1 MKLMGGL
8 VCASVCVGR
17 IWAPGMKIH
26 SYMYVNR
33 PMLFLKALL
42 QNIAK
47 GIVTLRNALKVRGM
61 IKLGFMVSPFE

>member
-1 MKLMGGL
+1 
-8 VCASVCVGR
+8 
-17 IWAPGMKIH
+17 MKIH
-26 SYMYVNR
+26 SYMYVKR